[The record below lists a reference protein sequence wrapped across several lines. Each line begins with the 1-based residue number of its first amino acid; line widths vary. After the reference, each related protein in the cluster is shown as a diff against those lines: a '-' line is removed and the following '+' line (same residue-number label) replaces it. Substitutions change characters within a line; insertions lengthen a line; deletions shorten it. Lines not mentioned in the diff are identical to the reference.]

1 MRVHRKL
8 ERNKVKITEI
18 RIAGLRGATPKGGWS
33 EELEPENVVHTL
45 VAIHTDE
52 GLVGIGAV
60 FTSSELV
67 RASLE
72 ILNPLLIGESAL
84 EPERVSEKLHQ
95 NTFWLGRGGSITHT
109 ISGID
114 IALWDLFGKATKQP
128 IGRFFGGR
136 LRERV
141 MPYASLLMDEPPIMQ
156 ANLRNLLSQGFKA
169 FKIGWGTFGRISPA
183 NDELLVRSAREAI
196 GDDCFLAVDAGG
208 SDAYWKGSLRWAINA
223 SHMLA
228 EYNVGW
234 FEEALHPDDLEGFKT
249 LRKSSPVPISGG
261 EVLTRRQSFIPFI
274 TQGAFDIIQPDVVK
288 CGGISEWRRIANMAE
303 DHGIQMIPHG
313 WNTAVGLATDL
324 QLSSAFHRTNFVEY
338 CTGAPYVDDI
348 TTKPW
353 VLDKEGML
361 EIPSGPGIGIE
372 LDPEKIEKYSGVT
385 NLI

>member
-1 MRVHRKL
+1 
-8 ERNKVKITEI
+8 
-18 RIAGLRGATPKGGWS
+18 
-33 EELEPENVVHTL
+33 
-45 VAIHTDE
+45 
-52 GLVGIGAV
+52 
-60 FTSSELV
+60 
-67 RASLE
+67 
-72 ILNPLLIGESAL
+72 
-84 EPERVSEKLHQ
+84 
-95 NTFWLGRGGSITHT
+95 
-109 ISGID
+109 
-114 IALWDLFGKATKQP
+114 
-128 IGRFFGGR
+128 
-136 LRERV
+136 
-141 MPYASLLMDEPPIMQ
+141 
-156 ANLRNLLSQGFKA
+156 
-169 FKIGWGTFGRISPA
+169 
-183 NDELLVRSAREAI
+183 
-196 GDDCFLAVDAGG
+196 
-208 SDAYWKGSLRWAINA
+208 
-223 SHMLA
+223 MLA

-249 LRKSSPVPISGG
+249 LRKASPVPISGG

-372 LDPEKIEKYSGVT
+372 LDPAKIEKYSGVT
-385 NLI
+385 NLLS

>member
-1 MRVHRKL
+1 M
-8 ERNKVKITEI
+8 KITDI

-72 ILNPLLIGESAL
+72 ILKPLLIGESAL

-136 LRERV
+136 LREKV

-156 ANLRNLLSQGFKA
+156 ANLRNLLAQGFKA
-169 FKIGWGTFGRISPA
+169 FKIGWGTFGRINTA
-183 NDELLVRSAREAI
+183 NDELLVKSAREAI

-228 EYNVGW
+228 DYNVGW

-338 CTGAPYVDDI
+338 CTGAPYVDDL

-385 NLI
+385 NLIS